1 MKAVRDGGVEGSRL
15 YQTFENLEN
24 KMHTAA
30 FTEPSLATTD
40 LVRPPPF
47 FGSRGSFL
55 SSLRQPQEGG
65 KVLAISSFTDSSVPS
80 GAGPHP
86 RHWSQDGEPH
96 QMQVLPSRNL
106 RSEGDRD

>member
-1 MKAVRDGGVEGSRL
+1 MEGSRL

-65 KVLAISSFTDSSVPS
+65 KVLAISSFMTLQSPRVLGPIPDT
-80 GAGPHP
+80 GARMVSHIRCRSCPH
-86 RHWSQDGEPH
+86 GIYG
-96 QMQVLPSRNL
+96 L
-106 RSEGDRD
+106 RETEIN